1 MFEVLILFFILAV
14 LTINNYV
21 INGKMYV
28 SPAVVFSGV
37 FCFSSFWLFLYAE
50 KWDVNLSLN
59 TIGVLI
65 GGIVTFSVVCKM
77 INIFFMKKY
86 QFRKKESK
94 GLTEIEIDNLKLN
107 IFIVIAIIVIVLT
120 LHYTI
125 KLVNGSWLKLGNA
138 LYTYRHLTAYRGFDL
153 GMPKIIDILVNS

>member
-1 MFEVLILFFILAV
+1 M
-14 LTINNYV
+14 
-21 INGKMYV
+21 
-28 SPAVVFSGV
+28 
-37 FCFSSFWLFLYAE
+37 
-50 KWDVNLSLN
+50 
-59 TIGVLI
+59 
-65 GGIVTFSVVCKM
+65 
-77 INIFFMKKY
+77 
-86 QFRKKESK
+86 RK

-153 GMPKIIDILVNS
+153 GMPKIIDILGGILNASSYWFMYVLINNYLLNKKINIRHLIIIILNYLALVLMMNLIK